1 MQKRK
6 INLKFIKMKNLLVL
20 IALFCVVGL
29 SAQEKQNDGRI
40 KIDGVAVVVG
50 KNIVL
55 ASDIDKARKELESQS
70 NRKVEVSDCDLL
82 EDIMTRKLIAHHA
95 VIDSIEVSD
104 AEVQGR
110 VDNIIANFTQQLGS
124 LEEILEFYGFDDE
137 EVLREE
143 LAKINKEQILVQRE
157 KASIVDEIDV
167 TPEEIRAYYN
177 SLEKLNELPEFPAE
191 IEMAQIVMNLEPSEA
206 ETERVINKLKQ
217 IKKEIEEGY
226 SFKLK
231 AMINSDDPSVSSN
244 GPGAGGKYT
253 ITRQSQFIKEFKEV
267 AFSLEEGEISDPFKT
282 SFGYHI
288 VQVDKIKGQ
297 ERDVSHILITPQN
310 TESEVKAANDEINNI
325 RDQVL
330 NGDITF
336 EEAVL
341 KYSDDKDTR
350 SNKGII
356 INPETNDTHFD
367 VTRLHP
373 ELFSKVS
380 NLKEGEITIPY
391 FENTQ
396 GEKIHKMIMLKSKSD
411 THTAEF
417 TRDYEKIQELALQKK
432 QEETIEK
439 WVADKIQET
448 YIKINVDYKDC
459 DYKNNWK
466 KD

>member
-1 MQKRK
+1 
-6 INLKFIKMKNLLVL
+6 MKNLLVL

>member
-6 INLKFIKMKNLLVL
+6 INLKFINMKKLLVL
-20 IALFCVVGL
+20 ITLFCVVGL
-29 SAQEKQNDGRI
+29 SAQEQQKDGRI

-70 NRKVEVSDCDLL
+70 KRKVEVSDCELL

-95 VIDSIEVSD
+95 VIDSIIVSD

-137 EVLREE
+137 EILREE

-157 KASIVDEIDV
+157 KSSIVEEIDV
-167 TPEEIRAYYN
+167 TPEEIRAYFN
-177 SLEKLNELPEFPAE
+177 SLEKLGELPEFPAE

-253 ITRQSQFIKEFKEV
+253 ITRESQFIKEFKEV
-267 AFSLEEGEISDPFKT
+267 AFSMDEGEISDPFKT

-310 TESEVKAANDEINNI
+310 TESEIKAASDELNNI
-325 RDQVL
+325 REQIL

-350 SNKGII
+350 NNKGII

-373 ELFSKVS
+373 DLFSKVS
-380 NLKEGEITIPY
+380 NLNEGEITIPY
-391 FENTQ
+391 FENVQ
-396 GEKIHKMIMLKSKSD
+396 GEKVHKIIMLKSKTD
-411 THTAEF
+411 THKAEF
-417 TRDYEKIQELALQKK
+417 TQDYEKIQQLALQKK

-439 WVADKIQET
+439 WVTEKIQET
-448 YIKINVDYKDC
+448 YIKINSDYKDC

-466 KD
+466 KE

>member
-70 NRKVEVSDCDLL
+70 NRKVEVSDCELL